1 MKSKAEVTYFLEPFP
16 VNPRR
21 ILFPVLY
28 LGVQIFQAVNHF
40 EEATGQ
46 QRLNVLSLSV
56 TVCSFDSEGRAKAG
70 SFLSLIAVLRGTSW
84 FWNIQLS
91 VWSLLHET
99 PYMPW
104 HEERTLGVST
114 GFLADTVSRIH
125 YFQHMLPK
133 FWPVEKV
140 EIFVFK

>member
-56 TVCSFDSEGRAKAG
+56 TVCSFDSG
-70 SFLSLIAVLRGTSW
+70 
-84 FWNIQLS
+84 
-91 VWSLLHET
+91 
-99 PYMPW
+99 
-104 HEERTLGVST
+104 EEPRQGA
-114 GFLADTVSRIH
+114 F
-125 YFQHMLPK
+125 
-133 FWPVEKV
+133 
-140 EIFVFK
+140 